1 MSGQSE
7 TGKKEDFKKQ
17 TRPRRNVGQ
26 DVNEKQLHAR
36 QYGSPLISGVRAGR
50 EERCFWMSWQQSTSG
65 LRQIL
70 GVNRPPSN
78 VP

>member
-1 MSGQSE
+1 MRLERRKTSRNKHGQE
-7 TGKKEDFKKQ
+7 G
-17 TRPRRNVGQ
+17 NVGQ

-36 QYGSPLISGVRAGR
+36 QYGSPLIGVRAGR